1 LGWTGGSYDA
11 NTGIVTFTSDDGL
24 GFSTTDLRGSGSGS
38 YGDTDVNA
46 HLNQSTATTGQV
58 LSWNG
63 SDYDWVAQ
71 SGGGS
76 GDITAVNITAG
87 TGLTGSQNTASGD
100 HTQTLA
106 LATAGIG
113 SGTYGSTSNTTKIDT
128 ITVDAYGRVTAV
140 ATGAVSGGSGT
151 PGGSNTQVQY
161 NNNGSFGGDSTFTF
175 NATTSTLTVENLEV
189 TGSGSTNTISSS
201 SDVVLDAGNR
211 VTVEGTV
218 PFRLPNLT
226 TTQRNAISAQAG
238 DMVFNT
244 STNAVNVY
252 NGSSWVAL

>member
-1 LGWTGGSYDA
+1 
-11 NTGIVTFTSDDGL
+11 
-24 GFSTTDLRGSGSGS
+24 
-38 YGDTDVNA
+38 
-46 HLNQSTATTGQV
+46 LNQSTATTGQV

-63 SDYDWVAQ
+63 TDYDWVAQ

-87 TGLTGSQNTASGD
+87 AGLTGSQNTASGD
-100 HTQTLA
+100 HNQTLE

-113 SGTYGSTSNTTKIDT
+113 SGTYGSASNTTKIDT

-140 ATGAVSGGSGT
+140 ATGAVSGGSGA

-161 NNNGSFGGDSTFTF
+161 NNSGSFGGDSTFTF
-175 NATTSTLTVENLEV
+175 NATTNTLTVENLEV

-226 TTQRNAISAQAG
+226 TTQRNAISAQSG

>member
-1 LGWTGGSYDA
+1 MYFAHGGSWERLAKYSE
-11 NTGIVTFTSDDGL
+11 I
-24 GFSTTDLRGSGSGS
+24 GS
-38 YGDTDVNA
+38 
-46 HLNQSTATTGQV
+46 
-58 LSWNG
+58 
-63 SDYDWVAQ
+63 
-71 SGGGS
+71 GGS

-87 TGLTGSQNTASGD
+87 TGLTGSQSTASGD
-100 HTQTLA
+100 HTQTLS
-106 LATAGIG
+106 LAAAGIG

-140 ATGAVSGGSGT
+140 ATGAVSSGSGT
-151 PGGSNTQVQY
+151 PGGSSAQVQY
-161 NNNGSFGGDSTFTF
+161 NANGSFGGDSTFTF
-175 NATTSTLTVENLEV
+175 NATTNTLTVENLEV

-211 VTVEGTV
+211 VTVEGAV

-226 TTQRNAISAQAG
+226 TTERNAISAQAG

>member
-1 LGWTGGSYDA
+1 MYFAHGGSWERLAKYSEIGTAYTDA
-11 NTGIVTFTSDDGL
+11 
-24 GFSTTDLRGSGSGS
+24 
-38 YGDTDVNA
+38 DVNT

-71 SGGGS
+71 SGGS
-76 GDITAVNITAG
+76 SA
-87 TGLTGSQNTASGD
+87 
-100 HTQTLA
+100 
-106 LATAGIG
+106 
-113 SGTYGSTSNTTKIDT
+113 
-128 ITVDAYGRVTAV
+128 
-140 ATGAVSGGSGT
+140 

-161 NNNGSFGGDSTFTF
+161 NNNGSFGGDSTFAF
-175 NATTSTLTVENLEV
+175 NATTNTLTVENLEV

>member
-1 LGWTGGSYDA
+1 
-11 NTGIVTFTSDDGL
+11 
-24 GFSTTDLRGSGSGS
+24 
-38 YGDTDVNA
+38 
-46 HLNQSTATTGQV
+46 
-58 LSWNG
+58 
-63 SDYDWVAQ
+63 
-71 SGGGS
+71 
-76 GDITAVNITAG
+76 
-87 TGLTGSQNTASGD
+87 
-100 HTQTLA
+100 
-106 LATAGIG
+106 
-113 SGTYGSTSNTTKIDT
+113 
-128 ITVDAYGRVTAV
+128 
-140 ATGAVSGGSGT
+140 
-151 PGGSNTQVQY
+151 
-161 NNNGSFGGDSTFTF
+161 
-175 NATTSTLTVENLEV
+175 V